1 MTKETIII
9 DVNGKKTAQII
20 TEKGIPVLPSKQLDL
35 TTLSEE
41 NRLIVEAAIQLIK
54 ENVK

>member
-20 TEKGIPVLPSKQLDL
+20 TEKGIPVFPSKQLDL

>member
-9 DVNGKKTAQII
+9 DVNGKKSAQII
-20 TEKGIPVLPSKQLDL
+20 TNNGIPVIPSKQLDL

>member
-9 DVNGKKTAQII
+9 DVNGKKSAQIM
-20 TEKGIPVLPSKQLDL
+20 TNNGIPVIPSKQLDL

-41 NRLIVEAAIQLIK
+41 NRLIIEAAIQLIK

>member
-9 DVNGKKTAQII
+9 DVNGKKSTQIM
-20 TEKGIPVLPSKQLDL
+20 TNNGIPVIPSKQLDL
-35 TTLSEE
+35 TNLSEE

>member
-9 DVNGKKTAQII
+9 DVTGKKTAQIM
-20 TEKGIPVLPSKQLDL
+20 TNKGIPVIPSKQLDL

-41 NRLIVEAAIQLIK
+41 NRLIVEAAIQIIK